1 MSVLVTTLEHFDQF
15 KACQAACHNGAADQ
29 DLELRLRGFSPVC
42 HLALMCS
49 DLMDPLVCS

>member
-1 MSVLVTTLEHFDQF
+1 MLVTTLEHFDQF